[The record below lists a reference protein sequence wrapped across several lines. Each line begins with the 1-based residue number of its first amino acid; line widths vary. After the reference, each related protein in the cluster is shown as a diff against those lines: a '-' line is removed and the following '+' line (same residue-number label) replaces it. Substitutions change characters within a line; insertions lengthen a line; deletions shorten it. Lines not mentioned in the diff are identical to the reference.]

1 MPTFIFQARDNSGA
15 LASGSMVADSLA
27 AAIQSLRAEG
37 KYPTSVA
44 PADEAQAGQKSGGL
58 AFAFGTPRLTRKDLL
73 QFVTQLQIMIETGV
87 TLTEALD
94 SIAVQAHKPAMKKV
108 IGDVCRCVQGGDS
121 LSMAFSRQKRSF
133 PQLLVALVAASEKSG
148 LMARLLGRANDYLKD
163 EFDTIRRVRGA
174 LTYPAVMLT
183 FAIAVTCFLMTF
195 VLPKF
200 TAIYASKGAELP
212 MLTQMLMD
220 VSGFMIHDWLFILI
234 GLAVV
239 IGGGWQYL
247 RTKSG
252 WRLYNYVQ
260 LNTPLIGP
268 IFLKLHLA
276 RGIRLIGTMAGS
288 GINLPECVT
297 TAEELCAN
305 FYFRDLWHTVSQQI
319 QTGRQLS
326 EPLFQ
331 SALVPKSIAQMLHSA
346 EKGGR
351 LAAVMEQISQFLE
364 EELKEH
370 IVNMTRYIEPLM
382 ITIMGGV
389 IGTVA
394 LALML
399 PIFTISKVIVK

>member
-15 LASGSMVADSLA
+15 LASGQMVADSLT

-37 KYPTSVA
+37 KYPTSVT
-44 PADEAQAGQKSGGL
+44 PADEMQAAQKSLGFTIG
-58 AFAFGTPRLTRKDLL
+58 APRLNRKDLL

-94 SIAVQAHKPAMKKV
+94 SIATQAHKPSMQKV
-108 IGDVCRCVQGGDS
+108 IGDVGRNVQGGDS
-121 LSMAFSRQKRSF
+121 LSLAFSRQKRSF
-133 PQLLVALVAASEKSG
+133 PRLLVALVAASEKSG
-148 LMARLLGRANDYLKD
+148 LMARLLGRANVYLKD
-163 EFDTIRRVRGA
+163 ECDTIRRVRGA
-174 LTYPAVMLT
+174 LTYPAIMLA
-183 FAIAVTCFLMTF
+183 FAIGTTCFLMTC

-200 TAIYASKGAELP
+200 TAIYASKGAALP
-212 MLTQMLMD
+212 MLTQVLMD
-220 VSGFMIHDWLFILI
+220 ISAFMVNDWLFILI
-234 GLAVV
+234 GLAVLT
-239 IGGGWQYL
+239 IGTWQYL
-247 RTKSG
+247 RTESG
-252 WRLYNYVQ
+252 WRLFDYLP
-260 LNTPLIGP
+260 LNFPLLGP
-268 IFLKLHLA
+268 VFLKLHLA

-297 TAEELCAN
+297 TAEDLCDN
-305 FYFRDLWHTVSQQI
+305 SYFRDLWHTVSQQI

-351 LAAVMEQISQFLE
+351 LAAVMEQISGYLE
-364 EELKEH
+364 EELKEQ

-382 ITIMGGV
+382 ITVMGGV